1 MSRFLERL
9 ASGPPI
15 VADGGMGAVLAS
27 AVPRIRCPEEA
38 NLRAPESVVDVH
50 LGYIRAGADLIE
62 TNTFG
67 ANRPKLA
74 EHFLDEDFERIN
86 SEGVRLA
93 REARD
98 VSGRDVFIAGAIGPD
113 SSRAYAEQ
121 ATVLEGRG
129 ADLFMLETFFDLDD
143 LEAAVAAVRSVSSL
157 PIVTLMSFD
166 SEGETIAGVSA
177 HTAGERLRALG
188 VAAFGANHGAG
199 PNAAL
204 RALGDMAGDGVLAAL
219 PNVGL
224 ASMSGQRIVFPHAT
238 PAYFGE
244 FAAQARALGAGII
257 GGCCGTTPAQIAAIR
272 AAVDENQTPAGPLLV
287 RERSQ
292 ATRPA
297 PSSERTQLQRM
308 FDDGTFVVSVQLDP
322 PLGANPEALIET
334 ARAVRDTNKA
344 QFVDVNDNPRARAR
358 MSGIMASVAIERFTG
373 VETIP
378 HLTPR
383 DMTLTGL
390 ESILLGAH
398 AEGVRNILA
407 VTGDPPESG
416 DYPGKHTV
424 YDVDAIGLVELL
436 SKLNRGEDWHGRAI
450 DAPTSFFP
458 GVAVNPTAD
467 DLGLEVERFHRK
479 VAAGARF
486 AMTQVLFDLESL
498 EAFRERIGGW
508 PIPVL
513 VGVWPVRTVE
523 TLVRVHNET
532 PGMVVPEHVQQRYT
546 RAGANPREVGGELG
560 PRADRGRACAR
571 GRRVRHGTVPRADER
586 RRLSPRASARRARAG
601 GHRRRARRVEHATHD
616 RGRHAVAA
624 GRAEAC
630 REDRGFDRAARIDR
644 GRAGVSML
652 DVACDRRDEARDG
665 AVPVRVLRQRLR
677 RLPDTARRALQR
689 PVLRIAD
696 DRDRDAGLRID
707 ERQCERGREARYT

>member
-1 MSRFLERL
+1 MSRFVERL

-27 AVPRIRCPEEA
+27 AVPRLRCPEEA

-67 ANRPKLA
+67 ANRAKLA
-74 EHFLDEDFERIN
+74 AHFLDDEFEAIN
-86 SEGVRLA
+86 AAGVRLA
-93 REARD
+93 REARE
-98 VSGRDVFIAGAIGPD
+98 VSGRDVFIAGSIGPD
-113 SSRAYAEQ
+113 PGRRYADQ
-121 ATVLEGRG
+121 ARVLEGRG
-129 ADLFMLETFFDLDD
+129 VDLFMVETFFDLGD
-143 LEAAVAAVRSVSSL
+143 LEGAVAAVRDASSL
-157 PIVTLMSFD
+157 PIVALMSFD
-166 SEGETIAGVSA
+166 AEGETIAGVSA
-177 HTAGERLRALG
+177 SDAGARLRALG
-188 VAAFGANHGAG
+188 VDAFGANHGAG
-199 PNAAL
+199 PAAAL
-204 RALGDMAGDGVLAAL
+204 RALGDMGEGMLAAL

-244 FAAQARALGAGII
+244 FAAHARALGAGII

-272 AAVDENQTPAGPLLV
+272 EAVDENLAPAGPLLV

-297 PSSERTQLQRM
+297 AATERTELQRLL
-308 FDDGTFVVSVQLDP
+308 DEGTFVVSVQLDP
-322 PLGANPEALIET
+322 PLGANPEGLIAT

-383 DMTLTGL
+383 DMTVTGL

-407 VTGDPPESG
+407 VTGDPPEAG
-416 DYPGKHTV
+416 DYPGRGGI
-424 YDVDAIGLVELL
+424 YEIDSIGLVELL
-436 SKLNRGEDWHGRAI
+436 ARLNRGEDHHGRAI

-467 DLGLEVERFHRK
+467 DLGLEADRFHRK

-486 AMTQVLFDLESL
+486 AMTQFLFDLEPL
-498 EAFRERIGGW
+498 AAFRDRIGGW

-513 VGVWPVRTVE
+513 VGVWPIRTVE
-523 TLVRVHNET
+523 LLVRVHNEV
-532 PGMVVPEHVQQRYT
+532 PGAIVPDHVQERYR
-546 RAGANPREVGGELG
+546 RAGANAREVGGELG
-560 PRADRGRACAR
+560 RELIGAARDVADGVYVIAPF
-571 GRRVRHGTVPRADER
+571 RVPMNVVDFLPELQPEAQAPVDTGAVPAE
-586 RRLSPRASARRARAG
+586 SSARR
-601 GHRRRARRVEHATHD
+601 T
-616 RGRHAVAA
+616 
-624 GRAEAC
+624 
-630 REDRGFDRAARIDR
+630 
-644 GRAGVSML
+644 
-652 DVACDRRDEARDG
+652 
-665 AVPVRVLRQRLR
+665 
-677 RLPDTARRALQR
+677 T
-689 PVLRIAD
+689 
-696 DRDRDAGLRID
+696 DAG
-707 ERQCERGREARYT
+707 TP